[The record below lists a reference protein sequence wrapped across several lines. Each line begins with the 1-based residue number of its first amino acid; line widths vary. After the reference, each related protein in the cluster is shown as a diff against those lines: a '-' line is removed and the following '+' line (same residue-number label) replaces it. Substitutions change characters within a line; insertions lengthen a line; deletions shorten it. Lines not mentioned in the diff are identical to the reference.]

1 MLVHRVLSAALLIPL
16 VVAALLLGGYPFLAL
31 IGAAALLANFE
42 FARMMRRID
51 HFPSIPFGLLL
62 TAALVLTA
70 SWPHS
75 PITRFALVFIVMASL
90 TWEVIRTRTKGQLI
104 PQALTS
110 WALMVVGAAYVGG
123 LFGHFVSLRQM
134 EKGEYWVLLA
144 LLTTWVA
151 DSAAY
156 FVGSQ
161 LGRRPFS
168 PVISPKK
175 TWEGTIAG
183 LVAGTVTAALL
194 GRLVEIPAFAWGVPL
209 GLLLSLAA
217 VYGDLAESFIKRQV
231 NVKDSGRLIPGHGG
245 VLDRIDSLLF
255 VGTCVYYF
263 ALWAPLG

>member
-1 MLVHRVLSAALLIPL
+1 MLVHRVLSAALLVPL

-31 IGAAALLANFE
+31 IGVAALAANFE
-42 FARMMRRID
+42 FARMMRQID
-51 HFPSIPFGLLL
+51 HLPSIPFGLLL
-62 TAALVLTA
+62 TAALVGA
-70 SWPHS
+70 AYWPHS
-75 PITRFALVFIVMASL
+75 PITRFALVFIIMASL
-90 TWEVIRTRTKGQLI
+90 TWEVLRTHIKGQLI
-104 PQALTS
+104 PQALSS

-123 LFGHFVSLRQM
+123 LLGHFVSLRQL
-134 EKGEYWVLLA
+134 ENGEYWVWLA

-156 FVGSQ
+156 FAGTQ
-161 LGRRPFS
+161 MGRHAFS

-183 LVAGTVTAALL
+183 LIAGTVTAALL
-194 GRLVEIPAFAWGVPL
+194 GRLVAIPFVWGVPL

-245 VLDRIDSLLF
+245 ALDRIDSLLF

-263 ALWAPLG
+263 QLWAPLG